1 MNGHDKEICDL
12 VAIDVQSFMLLCPAE
27 LGPIARI
34 EWERVVIELAPF
46 RLLKPLDVAMVAL
59 YCNAYAGWLEAAA
72 AIKEY
77 GAVIKTPNGY
87 PVQSPHVTIAN
98 QHATVMLRCS
108 DELGLSPASRIK
120 NLGERKST
128 VWENWDG
135 GLAKAPTS
143 KK

>member
-1 MNGHDKEICDL
+1 MNGHDKETGDL
-12 VAIDVQSFMLLCPAE
+12 IALDMRSFMLLCPAE

-46 RLLKPLDVAMVAL
+46 RLLKSLDVAMVAL

-87 PVQSPHVTIAN
+87 PVQSPYVTIAN
-98 QHATVMLRCS
+98 QHGAVLLRCS

-128 VWENWDG
+128 VWEDWEGRSCEGANVE
-135 GLAKAPTS
+135 K
-143 KK
+143 